1 MRCHASS
8 HNIKSFVFCTR
19 MHAKRLLKYMMMITL
34 NTQNTTDCLIHW
46 YILCIGSVS
55 LLCIF
60 WLFFVACII
69 QDVVQQ
75 IFAFYL
81 PPSVLIQYFPLLL
94 HHYYDFDFMCCV
106 CVLMPSQY
114 NISKYAVFLLNW
126 KILCCWIF
134 FRKTKLAVENF
145 RSCACKCLSCGFK
158 PNCYWKNDGLNYLL
172 CV

>member
-1 MRCHASS
+1 MFLTLAIYVYKTCVKGKTFILQHRCYSLKLIRIGPSLILCHPIQKYTKNLVKDFEMRHASS

-106 CVLMPSQY
+106 CDDAEPV
-114 NISKYAVFLLNW
+114 
-126 KILCCWIF
+126 
-134 FRKTKLAVENF
+134 
-145 RSCACKCLSCGFK
+145 
-158 PNCYWKNDGLNYLL
+158 
-172 CV
+172 